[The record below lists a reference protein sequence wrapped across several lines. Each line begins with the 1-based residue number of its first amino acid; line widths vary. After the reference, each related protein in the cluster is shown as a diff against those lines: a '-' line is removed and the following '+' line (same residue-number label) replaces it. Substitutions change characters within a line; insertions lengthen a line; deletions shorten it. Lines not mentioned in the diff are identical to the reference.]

1 MAPLINHCPV
11 RWHAIYHSH
20 WTALQYDQQSITY
33 QQLDQLLSALQRQLL
48 TQINL
53 TTPISTS
60 TPPSMVRLACIASN
74 GIELLLMQL
83 LCVRAGWLFCP
94 LNPRFT
100 ATELSQRLAVLN
112 TPYCWIENEQDADSL
127 PTSSP
132 QLQIDFEL
140 LLSNLHE
147 QASSSIAATANIST
161 SAITL
166 TPLLIEPEQACNI
179 IFTSGSSGFPKAI
192 VHNYRNHFFSA
203 LGSQRLIPLA
213 PQDHNLLSLPLFHIG
228 GYATVLR
235 TIITGACIH
244 LTTYPL
250 TVALLQQHRITHLSL
265 VSTQLIRLLA
275 DPLFN
280 AKQSAIKHVLLGGS
294 AFSEEHL
301 TALAARGFHYHLSYG
316 STEMASQIATSDNS
330 SQLQVLPYR
339 EIKIHRGEI
348 YITGET
354 RFIGYFRD
362 NAIHKIAA
370 EEWVASG
377 DLGTLKQ
384 HQLSI
389 IGRKDRQ
396 FISGGENIQPEEI
409 ERVCLQYGRVKQ
421 AYICPTKDQ
430 QYGQRIALF
439 VLFSDSTQFD
449 LDCQQLKHYLGQ
461 QLIGFKQPD
470 HYLAWPLK
478 LANNQALKVPKQVFI
493 DSLSK
498 QGLT

>member
-1 MAPLINHCPV
+1 MALLINHCPV

-20 WTALQYDQQSITY
+20 CTALQYDQQSITY
-33 QQLDQLLSALQRQLL
+33 QQLDQLLCALQEQLL

-53 TTPISTS
+53 TTPTL

-83 LCVRAGWLFCP
+83 LCVRTGWLFCP

-100 ATELSQRLAVLN
+100 PTELSQRLTALN
-112 TPYCWIENEQDADSL
+112 TPYCWFENGQDAGHLSASL
-127 PTSSP
+127 P
-132 QLQIDFEL
+132 QLQIDFKL
-140 LLSNLHE
+140 LLSNLDG
-147 QASSSIAATANIST
+147 QAAPSATENIPT
-161 SAITL
+161 CAVKL

-192 VHNYRNHFFSA
+192 VHNYRNHFYSA
-203 LGSQRLIPLA
+203 LGSQQLIPLA
-213 PQDHNLLSLPLFHIG
+213 TQDHNLLSLPLFHIG

-235 TIITGACIH
+235 TIIAGACIH
-244 LTTYPL
+244 LTTSPL
-250 TVALLQQHRITHLSL
+250 TVSLLQQRGITHLSL

-280 AKQSAIKHVLLGGS
+280 AKQCAIKHILLGGS
-294 AFSEEHL
+294 AFLEEHL

-316 STEMASQIATSDNS
+316 STEMTSQVATSDNS

-339 EIKIHRGEI
+339 KIKIHQGEI
-348 YITGET
+348 YIAGET

-370 EEWVASG
+370 QAWVASG

-384 HQLSI
+384 DQLSI

-409 ERVCLQYGRVKQ
+409 ERVCLQYSRVKQ

-470 HYLAWPLK
+470 HYLAWPLQ

>member
-1 MAPLINHCPV
+1 MAFLINHCPV

-20 WTALQYDQQSITY
+20 LTALQYDQQSITY
-33 QQLDQLLSALQRQLL
+33 QQLDQLLCALQEQLL
-48 TQINL
+48 TQIDLN
-53 TTPISTS
+53 TQ
-60 TPPSMVRLACIASN
+60 PSMIRLACVASN
-74 GIELLLMQL
+74 SIELLLMQL
-83 LCVRAGWLFCP
+83 LCVRTGWLFCP

-100 ATELSQRLAVLN
+100 ATEIAQRLAVLN
-112 TPYCWIENEQDADSL
+112 TPYCWIENAQATDFLSASL
-127 PTSSP
+127 P

-140 LLSNLHE
+140 LLSNLHQ
-147 QASSSIAATANIST
+147 QASYSITTNIPSSAVKLA
-161 SAITL
+161 
-166 TPLLIEPEQACNI
+166 PLLIEPEQACNI

-203 LGSQRLIPLA
+203 QGSQMLIPLA

-235 TIITGACIH
+235 TIIAGACIH
-244 LTTYPL
+244 LTTAPL

-275 DPLFN
+275 DSLFN
-280 AKQSAIKHVLLGGS
+280 AKQCSIKHVLLGGS
-294 AFSEEHL
+294 AFSEAHL
-301 TALAARGFHYHLSYG
+301 AALAARGFHYHLSYG
-316 STEMASQIATSDNS
+316 STEMASQVATSENS

-339 EIKIHRGEI
+339 EIKIHKGEI
-348 YITGET
+348 YITGKT
-354 RFIGYFRD
+354 RFVGYFQD

-377 DLGTLKQ
+377 DLGTLNK

-409 ERVCLQYGRVKQ
+409 ERVCLQYSRVKQ

-461 QLIGFKQPD
+461 QLIGYKQPD
-470 HYLAWPLK
+470 HYLAWPLQ
-478 LANNQALKVPKQVFI
+478 LANNQALKVPKQVFT